1 MTMREGTDITAL
13 EEIMAGKGIA
23 LIGGHQARCIAGAD
37 LVQIMADLIVLFVM
51 VHRMTD
57 TIIVQ
62 IMEGIAGKKK
72 LSFFLFGF

>member
-1 MTMREGTDITAL
+1 MREGTDTTAL

-23 LIGGHQARCIAGAD
+23 LIEGHQARCIAGAG

-51 VHRMTD
+51 VHHMTD
-57 TIIVQ
+57 TIVQ